1 MDLPAEAPSYQM
13 DGQVL
18 KHSFLTWREQLG
30 YSFEIENY
38 HHIVS
43 FLTDSYELTTNP
55 LNPYQWK
62 HTISKGHDKTL
73 CTYGCCFYIEE
84 KYVSVRQYPSWIKRH
99 YIPRFERCREGYKI
113 VLVND
118 TSKFNDK
125 CIQTLSRH
133 NIMLMDIH
141 QFTDFLYMIRC
152 FYRSTKNLYKNL
164 YKLSLNQD
172 KSCSNQCSHT
182 YKISYV
188 LSTCNEIINFQDSE
202 GINNTETASAL
213 DQETNHSIDLTT
225 KEGRNIVQ
233 VFKEEIEIRERKSI
247 PDEFLSY
254 HLERMREIWKEIEKR
269 EKLDWK
275 GIRYKYY
282 TKRGYFPKWFYYH
295 KYLIIKPSKTIFCS
309 TRCYK
314 LEKCKK
320 IKILGYYRWL
330 VGELIKRGLLPKPH
344 DDDSRA
350 YYYDLKVR
358 KRDYD
363 SYNLEMKRELE
374 TVMSKI
380 SFWLSFKIPKC
391 IYVMEN
397 KVLPAIEEKKRKR
410 RKKRRSRSKVN
421 GELDKWIRGNK
432 S

>member
-30 YSFEIENY
+30 YSFEVENY
-38 HHIVS
+38 HHIIS

-73 CTYGCCFYIEE
+73 YTYGCCFYIEE
-84 KYVSVRQYPSWIKRH
+84 KYVSVRQYPSWIQEH
-99 YIPRFERCREGYKI
+99 VIPRFQHVGRGYK
-113 VLVND
+113 VLL
-118 TSKFNDK
+118 TNDK
-125 CIQTLSRH
+125 SKYSPKCLELLSKH
-133 NIMLMDIH
+133 HIMLMDRYDL
-141 QFTDFLYMIRC
+141 FSFLYMIRC
-152 FYRSTKNLYKNL
+152 YKGTKNL

-172 KSCSNQCSHT
+172 KSFSNQCSHV
-182 YKISYV
+182 YKTSHV
-188 LSTCNEIINFQDSE
+188 SSTHKKIINFQGSE
-202 GINNTETASAL
+202 AINNTETASAL
-213 DQETNHSIDLTT
+213 DQETNHSIDLTRT
-225 KEGRNIVQ
+225 KGRNIVEI
-233 VFKEEIEIRERKSI
+233 FKENIQIREREAI

-254 HLERMREIWKEIEKR
+254 HLERMNEIWQEIERK

-275 GIRYKYY
+275 GIRNKYY
-282 TKRGYFPKWFYYH
+282 RNKGYFPKWYYYH
-295 KYLIIKPSKTIFCS
+295 KYLILKPSKTIFCS

-314 LEKCKK
+314 FEKCEK
-320 IKILGYYRWL
+320 IKILNYYRWL

-358 KRDYD
+358 KRKYD
-363 SYNLEMKRELE
+363 CYNLEIMRELE
-374 TVMSKI
+374 TVMSKV

-391 IYVMEN
+391 IYAMEN
-397 KVLPAIEEKKRKR
+397 RVLPAIEEKK
-410 RKKRRSRSKVN
+410 KKRKQKRKALRRSKVT
-421 GELDKWIRGNK
+421 GELDKWIWGYK